1 MAYRDSWGFAP
12 YVTVAQK
19 RARAAAAVARL
30 RKQAGK
36 KGRAPEPVTI
46 TGRRIATTFW
56 GRAWCDN
63 LESYAD
69 FAYRLDRGRSYVRAG
84 AVVDLK
90 IEAGEIEARVSGS
103 DLYEIEISIDR
114 LAAARWKKLAG
125 ACGGR
130 VRSLVGLLR
139 GQLPDEVM
147 RAVTDRKE
155 GLFPDPRQLRMQCSC
170 PDWAG
175 VCKHVAAS
183 LYGVGARL
191 DARPELL
198 FHLRGVDPQE
208 LIEHAADALT
218 TAGQRAPAALEA
230 DGADLGALFGI
241 ELDTRPAEGIPP
253 PLAKRGRRPTAKDRK
268 DRSAAGRIKRR

>member
-1 MAYRDSWGFAP
+1 MPSWGWSGFAP
-12 YVTVAQK
+12 YVSAAQK
-19 RARAAAAVARL
+19 RARAAAAVVRL
-30 RKQAGK
+30 RKEAGK
-36 KGRAPEPVTI
+36 KGRAPEPI
-46 TGRRIATTFW
+46 AIAGRKIAATFW
-56 GRAWCDN
+56 GKAWCDN

-84 AVVDLK
+84 AVVDLS
-90 IEAGEIEARVSGS
+90 IEAGEIEARVSGT
-103 DLYEIEISIDR
+103 DLYSVNISITR
-114 LAAARWKKLAG
+114 LAPARWKGLART
-125 ACGGR
+125 CGGR
-130 VRSLVGLLR
+130 VGSLVGLLR

-155 GLFPDPRQLRMQCSC
+155 GLFPEPRQIRMQCSC
-170 PDWAG
+170 PDVAG

-208 LIEHAADALT
+208 LIEHATDALT
-218 TAGQRAPAALEA
+218 TTGAGAPAALG

-241 ELDTRPAEGIPP
+241 ELDTAPAAAPAPPLPRRARRPPTKDKKARPAA
-253 PLAKRGRRPTAKDRK
+253 AK
-268 DRSAAGRIKRR
+268 IKRR

>member
-1 MAYRDSWGFAP
+1 MAYGEWSGFAP
-12 YVTVAQK
+12 YVSVAEK
-19 RARAAAAVARL
+19 RARAAEAVARL
-30 RKQAGK
+30 RKRAGK
-36 KGRAPEPVTI
+36 KGRAPEPISI
-46 TGRRIATTFW
+46 TGRKIATTFW
-56 GRAWCDN
+56 GKAWCEN

-84 AVVDLK
+84 AVVDLR

-103 DLYEIEISIDR
+103 ELYTVAISIDR
-114 LAAARWKKLAG
+114 LSAARWKALARV
-125 ACGGR
+125 CGGR
-130 VRSLVGLLR
+130 VGSLVGLLR

-147 RAVTDRKE
+147 RAVTDRKD
-155 GLFPDPRQLRMQCSC
+155 GLFPDPRHIRMRCSC

-198 FHLRGVDPQE
+198 FHLRGVDPEE

-218 TAGQRAPAALEA
+218 AAGEGAPALAGDA
-230 DGADLGALFGI
+230 ADLGALFGI
-241 ELDTRPAEGIPP
+241 ELDAGQAGGITAPVPRRSRPG
-253 PLAKRGRRPTAKDRK
+253 
-268 DRSAAGRIKRR
+268 AAGARKKAPAKGGKVRRQ